1 MKHTK
6 QRWLAVLLALCL
18 LLSLTA
24 PAMAMQPDEAAE
36 DVEAAALPAE
46 EAPAENGEAEAFD
59 APETLAAGTEVTAE
73 RRSGYDVATIRYTDA
88 AGTEQAIAFRE
99 TENGYAYTLPQG
111 VAESAVTVEYFS
123 TTRWDGAVDIS
134 WYDADQTE
142 FTLTTPAQLAGLAAL
157 VNGRAS
163 AETSRWRI
171 KGDTAL
177 LVSTRKDNV
186 ILVGAGGGNVTGTVY
201 YGSADYDFSGKT
213 VYLGCDMDMGGSDGV
228 NWTPIGGKYPMAPD
242 DMDDPIPIEAFF
254 NGTLDGR
261 GHRVTN
267 LYCDRYS
274 AKHYAY
280 SQAVGLVGYLG
291 ETYDGESD
299 PAQAPTVR
307 NLSVDGSIRGR
318 RMVGGIVG
326 RVGSIGT
333 GVRIENCANY
343 AAVSS
348 TDSKG
353 VGGIVGAGWGKGY
366 IVNCY
371 NTGSVGSTYACPAGG
386 ICGNNQGLNIYA
398 CYNVGTIDTSGN
410 QRGRGIGGHDGGIYT
425 VANCYTL
432 SGCDDDPASNGWYVG
447 SGTACT
453 IDIGVWTAAQ
463 MRSQTL
469 VTALNANG
477 GAYVY
482 SAGGYP
488 RLFWESGWPSGTC
501 QVTVQSGDDVT
512 VTATPSDDVAKGT
525 VVYLS
530 NTVPAGS
537 VFRYYSADGKNL
549 LGDYYTVTADVTLSA
564 VMESMVAGT
573 VQLPESSVY
582 TLTVTKTGTAY
593 VDGEAV
599 SVTDAP
605 VVSGDPIYE
614 NDVLTV
620 KAAVK
625 DGAYPENNDYVY
637 SGKFDFIFAYQDGA
651 SSPETKRNLL
661 STKFTVA
668 RTDAPLMI
676 TAVPKTTEKT
686 WLQVADTSWYSDS
699 GTAFTITTA
708 RQLAGL
714 AQLVNDKTDTFSGK
728 TVRLGN
734 DISLRND
741 DGTSGT
747 RLWDGIGTS
756 GSFNGTFDGAGH
768 AITQMTASTSGS
780 VALFVTCSGAVSGN
794 NSNGGLGGLVG
805 KVSSGTLLRC
815 ANYGAVSGTSWYTG
829 GFCVCGAKANGSEA
843 GMFNYKVLDENAKTA
858 AIIGYNKTGL
868 GGEITLPSTYTKDGV
883 TYTVTTVAAD
893 AFNGGGNNSNTDAE
907 ALSKITK
914 VTVPASITNVE
925 ARGFNYVGRYMTRA
939 WNLEEIVFE
948 AENVTFGTAAL
959 GSNPKL
965 TSVTLPSGMTEITAS
980 MFAKDTALAALT
992 IPATVTKVGKL
1003 AFEGCTALRNVT
1015 FQSETAP
1022 EMENDSGMY
1031 GGYPFKGCQ
1040 SLVLNV
1046 PGVETYS
1053 EAWDAMLSAGID
1065 LAGDITL
1072 KGPGGTVAYISD
1084 FKVYPDANDTSEYL
1098 AFHVI
1103 NLDSAEKKGTV
1114 ELKYVSYSSGGT
1126 LTIPETVTTKVAG
1139 EDWTFTVIGIGKS
1152 ALYQWQSGYT
1162 SGSYNFAAV
1171 EYGVSQEQYDKRETV
1186 GLRGFRLVSKVTTL
1200 SFEQAHVPVT
1210 DPAVEPTEDKPGLT
1224 EGKHCETCGAILEKQ
1239 ETIPATNPVVL
1250 TVKGLDKDGKAVE
1263 KIYRKN
1269 DLYALKQEGKFG
1281 YQYWKGGNEQMVVTT
1296 QYVTIVDL
1304 LTDAGIDFDK
1314 GDSIA
1319 AADKTGFAAELTY
1332 ENMNALKYY
1341 FTDAE
1346 NKEEVPAALALTWD
1360 SGAKTLEQL
1369 AASAYDSG
1377 SIRFCYGVGENEY
1390 GTAAGKR
1397 LVSGVV
1403 TLDVTY
1409 CQHTNL
1415 EPSVKEN
1422 ENSATCTKDGSYDE
1436 VVYCSDCGG
1445 EVSRETKTIK
1455 APGHKWDEGKVTTQP
1470 TTAKEGVKTFTCTV
1484 CQATKTEPIAKLPTS
1499 GGKRPAPATPD
1510 KKPVES
1516 GRTYDAG
1523 IAVYVGL
1530 SLLSLTGGAWVA
1542 KKNRKER

>member
-780 VALFVTCSGAVSGN
+780 VALFVTCSGAVIRDLSLFGEVTGGRAAGLAVDMTNTTVENCAVSVKVTASNSGA
-794 NSNGGLGGLVG
+794 SASGGIAGTMNGGTMMGCVNRNAVTSENGVGGLAG
-805 KVSSGTLLRC
+805 ELKGGGTIQDC
-815 ANYGAVSGTSWYTG
+815 ANYGAVSVGGTYGTAGGVFGYDGTNSKSSGTNLWYLDSACTAASGSATNAAITACTAAQLESGAVWTALNVNGCFTRGEQGYPELSTIPAAYAIRGRVDAGGRSVTVTLKESGQTVQTLTG
-829 GFCVCGAKANGSEA
+829 IVDDFQISLRANGS
-843 GMFNYKVLDENAKTA
+843 YSL
-858 AIIGYNKTGL
+858 L
-868 GGEITLPSTYTKDGV
+868 
-883 TYTVTTVAAD
+883 
-893 AFNGGGNNSNTDAE
+893 
-907 ALSKITK
+907 
-914 VTVPASITNVE
+914 
-925 ARGFNYVGRYMTRA
+925 
-939 WNLEEIVFE
+939 FE
-948 AENVTFGTAAL
+948 AEGCVSHQIVIPQDFTGL
-959 GSNPKL
+959 L
-965 TSVTLPSGMTEITAS
+965 
-980 MFAKDTALAALT
+980 DT
-992 IPATVTKVGKL
+992 V
-1003 AFEGCTALRNVT
+1003 
-1015 FQSETAP
+1015 
-1022 EMENDSGMY
+1022 
-1031 GGYPFKGCQ
+1031 
-1040 SLVLNV
+1040 
-1046 PGVETYS
+1046 
-1053 EAWDAMLSAGID
+1053 MLCR
-1065 LAGDITL
+1065 AGDVNMDGVLDVYDLQRLYEDLSGLDPLTDDYARL
-1072 KGPGGTVAYISD
+1072 LADANGDGPVTVADVQWLY
-1084 FKVYPDANDTSEYL
+1084 EYL
-1098 AFHVI
+1098 
-1103 NLDSAEKKGTV
+1103 
-1114 ELKYVSYSSGGT
+1114 
-1126 LTIPETVTTKVAG
+1126 
-1139 EDWTFTVIGIGKS
+1139 
-1152 ALYQWQSGYT
+1152 
-1162 SGSYNFAAV
+1162 
-1171 EYGVSQEQYDKRETV
+1171 
-1186 GLRGFRLVSKVTTL
+1186 
-1200 SFEQAHVPVT
+1200 
-1210 DPAVEPTEDKPGLT
+1210 
-1224 EGKHCETCGAILEKQ
+1224 
-1239 ETIPATNPVVL
+1239 
-1250 TVKGLDKDGKAVE
+1250 
-1263 KIYRKN
+1263 
-1269 DLYALKQEGKFG
+1269 
-1281 YQYWKGGNEQMVVTT
+1281 
-1296 QYVTIVDL
+1296 
-1304 LTDAGIDFDK
+1304 
-1314 GDSIA
+1314 
-1319 AADKTGFAAELTY
+1319 
-1332 ENMNALKYY
+1332 
-1341 FTDAE
+1341 
-1346 NKEEVPAALALTWD
+1346 
-1360 SGAKTLEQL
+1360 L
-1369 AASAYDSG
+1369 AAS
-1377 SIRFCYGVGENEY
+1377 
-1390 GTAAGKR
+1390 GT
-1397 LVSGVV
+1397 
-1403 TLDVTY
+1403 
-1409 CQHTNL
+1409 
-1415 EPSVKEN
+1415 
-1422 ENSATCTKDGSYDE
+1422 
-1436 VVYCSDCGG
+1436 
-1445 EVSRETKTIK
+1445 
-1455 APGHKWDEGKVTTQP
+1455 
-1470 TTAKEGVKTFTCTV
+1470 
-1484 CQATKTEPIAKLPTS
+1484 
-1499 GGKRPAPATPD
+1499 
-1510 KKPVES
+1510 
-1516 GRTYDAG
+1516 
-1523 IAVYVGL
+1523 
-1530 SLLSLTGGAWVA
+1530 
-1542 KKNRKER
+1542 

>member
-6 QRWLAVLLALCL
+6 QRWLAALLALCL

-88 AGTEQAIAFRE
+88 SGTEQAIAFRE

-134 WYDADQTE
+134 WYDEDQTE

-186 ILVGAGGGNVTGTVY
+186 ILVDAGGGNVTGTVY
-201 YGSADYDFSGKT
+201 YGSADYDFSNKT
-213 VYLGCDMDMGGSDGV
+213 VYLGCDMDMGGSDDV

-299 PAQAPTVR
+299 PVQAPTVR

-371 NTGSVGSTYACPAGG
+371 NTGSVSSTYACPAGG

-410 QRGRGIGGHDGGIYT
+410 QRGRGIGGHDGGTYT

-432 SGCDDDPASNGWYVG
+432 SGCDDDSASNGWYVG

-453 IDIGVWTAAQ
+453 IDIRVWTAAQ
-463 MRSQTL
+463 MQSQTL

-512 VTATPSDDVAKGT
+512 VTATPGGDVAKGT

-537 VFRYYSADGKNL
+537 VFRCYSANGKNL

-625 DGAYPENNDYVY
+625 DGVYPEDNDYVY
-637 SGKFDFIFAYQDGA
+637 SGKFDFVFAYQDGA

-714 AQLVNDKTDTFSGK
+714 AQLVNDKIDTFSGK

-780 VALFVTCSGAVSGN
+780 VALFVTCSGAVIRDLSLFGEVTGGRAAGLAVDMTNTTVENCAVSVKVTASNSGASASGGIAGTMNGGVMTGCVNRNAVTSENGVGGLAGELKGGGTIQDCANYGAVSGN

-829 GFCVCGAKANGSEA
+829 GLAGYCSSGTVTDCYNTAAVTGGHGTYAKSYVGGLVGSAAVYTLSNCFTGGAVSVGGTYGTAGGVFGYDGTNSKSSGTNLWYLDSACAAASGSATNAVITACTAAQLESGAVWTALNVNGCFTRGEQGYPELSTIPAAYAIRGRVDAGGRSVTVTLKESGQTVQTLTGIVDGFQLSLRANGS
-843 GMFNYKVLDENAKTA
+843 YSL
-858 AIIGYNKTGL
+858 L
-868 GGEITLPSTYTKDGV
+868 
-883 TYTVTTVAAD
+883 
-893 AFNGGGNNSNTDAE
+893 
-907 ALSKITK
+907 
-914 VTVPASITNVE
+914 
-925 ARGFNYVGRYMTRA
+925 
-939 WNLEEIVFE
+939 FE
-948 AENVTFGTAAL
+948 AEGCVSHQIVILQDFTGL
-959 GSNPKL
+959 L
-965 TSVTLPSGMTEITAS
+965 
-980 MFAKDTALAALT
+980 DT
-992 IPATVTKVGKL
+992 V
-1003 AFEGCTALRNVT
+1003 
-1015 FQSETAP
+1015 
-1022 EMENDSGMY
+1022 
-1031 GGYPFKGCQ
+1031 
-1040 SLVLNV
+1040 
-1046 PGVETYS
+1046 
-1053 EAWDAMLSAGID
+1053 MLCR
-1065 LAGDITL
+1065 AGDVNMDGVL
-1072 KGPGGTVAYISD
+1072 D
-1084 FKVYPDANDTSEYL
+1084 VYDLQRLYEDLNGLDPLTDDYARLLADANRDGGVTAGDVQWLYEYL
-1098 AFHVI
+1098 
-1103 NLDSAEKKGTV
+1103 
-1114 ELKYVSYSSGGT
+1114 
-1126 LTIPETVTTKVAG
+1126 
-1139 EDWTFTVIGIGKS
+1139 
-1152 ALYQWQSGYT
+1152 
-1162 SGSYNFAAV
+1162 
-1171 EYGVSQEQYDKRETV
+1171 
-1186 GLRGFRLVSKVTTL
+1186 
-1200 SFEQAHVPVT
+1200 
-1210 DPAVEPTEDKPGLT
+1210 
-1224 EGKHCETCGAILEKQ
+1224 
-1239 ETIPATNPVVL
+1239 
-1250 TVKGLDKDGKAVE
+1250 
-1263 KIYRKN
+1263 
-1269 DLYALKQEGKFG
+1269 
-1281 YQYWKGGNEQMVVTT
+1281 
-1296 QYVTIVDL
+1296 
-1304 LTDAGIDFDK
+1304 
-1314 GDSIA
+1314 
-1319 AADKTGFAAELTY
+1319 
-1332 ENMNALKYY
+1332 
-1341 FTDAE
+1341 
-1346 NKEEVPAALALTWD
+1346 
-1360 SGAKTLEQL
+1360 L
-1369 AASAYDSG
+1369 AAS
-1377 SIRFCYGVGENEY
+1377 
-1390 GTAAGKR
+1390 GT
-1397 LVSGVV
+1397 
-1403 TLDVTY
+1403 
-1409 CQHTNL
+1409 
-1415 EPSVKEN
+1415 
-1422 ENSATCTKDGSYDE
+1422 
-1436 VVYCSDCGG
+1436 
-1445 EVSRETKTIK
+1445 
-1455 APGHKWDEGKVTTQP
+1455 
-1470 TTAKEGVKTFTCTV
+1470 
-1484 CQATKTEPIAKLPTS
+1484 
-1499 GGKRPAPATPD
+1499 
-1510 KKPVES
+1510 
-1516 GRTYDAG
+1516 
-1523 IAVYVGL
+1523 
-1530 SLLSLTGGAWVA
+1530 
-1542 KKNRKER
+1542 

>member
-661 STKFTVA
+661 VRNS
-668 RTDAPLMI
+668 PL
-676 TAVPKTTEKT
+676 
-686 WLQVADTSWYSDS
+686 
-699 GTAFTITTA
+699 
-708 RQLAGL
+708 
-714 AQLVNDKTDTFSGK
+714 
-728 TVRLGN
+728 
-734 DISLRND
+734 
-741 DGTSGT
+741 
-747 RLWDGIGTS
+747 
-756 GSFNGTFDGAGH
+756 
-768 AITQMTASTSGS
+768 
-780 VALFVTCSGAVSGN
+780 
-794 NSNGGLGGLVG
+794 
-805 KVSSGTLLRC
+805 
-815 ANYGAVSGTSWYTG
+815 
-829 GFCVCGAKANGSEA
+829 
-843 GMFNYKVLDENAKTA
+843 
-858 AIIGYNKTGL
+858 
-868 GGEITLPSTYTKDGV
+868 
-883 TYTVTTVAAD
+883 
-893 AFNGGGNNSNTDAE
+893 
-907 ALSKITK
+907 
-914 VTVPASITNVE
+914 
-925 ARGFNYVGRYMTRA
+925 
-939 WNLEEIVFE
+939 
-948 AENVTFGTAAL
+948 
-959 GSNPKL
+959 
-965 TSVTLPSGMTEITAS
+965 
-980 MFAKDTALAALT
+980 
-992 IPATVTKVGKL
+992 
-1003 AFEGCTALRNVT
+1003 
-1015 FQSETAP
+1015 
-1022 EMENDSGMY
+1022 
-1031 GGYPFKGCQ
+1031 
-1040 SLVLNV
+1040 
-1046 PGVETYS
+1046 
-1053 EAWDAMLSAGID
+1053 
-1065 LAGDITL
+1065 
-1072 KGPGGTVAYISD
+1072 
-1084 FKVYPDANDTSEYL
+1084 
-1098 AFHVI
+1098 
-1103 NLDSAEKKGTV
+1103 
-1114 ELKYVSYSSGGT
+1114 
-1126 LTIPETVTTKVAG
+1126 
-1139 EDWTFTVIGIGKS
+1139 
-1152 ALYQWQSGYT
+1152 
-1162 SGSYNFAAV
+1162 
-1171 EYGVSQEQYDKRETV
+1171 
-1186 GLRGFRLVSKVTTL
+1186 
-1200 SFEQAHVPVT
+1200 
-1210 DPAVEPTEDKPGLT
+1210 PGLT
-1224 EGKHCETCGAILEKQ
+1224 
-1239 ETIPATNPVVL
+1239 
-1250 TVKGLDKDGKAVE
+1250 
-1263 KIYRKN
+1263 R
-1269 DLYALKQEGKFG
+1269 
-1281 YQYWKGGNEQMVVTT
+1281 
-1296 QYVTIVDL
+1296 
-1304 LTDAGIDFDK
+1304 
-1314 GDSIA
+1314 
-1319 AADKTGFAAELTY
+1319 
-1332 ENMNALKYY
+1332 
-1341 FTDAE
+1341 
-1346 NKEEVPAALALTWD
+1346 
-1360 SGAKTLEQL
+1360 
-1369 AASAYDSG
+1369 
-1377 SIRFCYGVGENEY
+1377 R
-1390 GTAAGKR
+1390 
-1397 LVSGVV
+1397 
-1403 TLDVTY
+1403 
-1409 CQHTNL
+1409 
-1415 EPSVKEN
+1415 
-1422 ENSATCTKDGSYDE
+1422 
-1436 VVYCSDCGG
+1436 
-1445 EVSRETKTIK
+1445 
-1455 APGHKWDEGKVTTQP
+1455 
-1470 TTAKEGVKTFTCTV
+1470 
-1484 CQATKTEPIAKLPTS
+1484 
-1499 GGKRPAPATPD
+1499 
-1510 KKPVES
+1510 
-1516 GRTYDAG
+1516 
-1523 IAVYVGL
+1523 
-1530 SLLSLTGGAWVA
+1530 
-1542 KKNRKER
+1542 

>member
-6 QRWLAVLLALCL
+6 QRWLAALLALCL

-24 PAMAMQPDEAAE
+24 PAVAMQPDEAAE
-36 DVEAAALPAE
+36 NVEAAALPAE

-88 AGTEQAIAFRE
+88 SGTEQAIAFRE
-99 TENGYAYTLPQG
+99 MENGYAYTLPQG

-201 YGSADYDFSGKT
+201 YGSADYDFSNKT

-299 PAQAPTVR
+299 PVQAPTVR

-333 GVRIENCANY
+333 GVRVENCANY

-371 NTGSVGSTYACPAGG
+371 NTGSVSSTYACPAGG

-410 QRGRGIGGHDGGIYT
+410 QRGRGIGGHDGGTYT

-432 SGCDDDPASNGWYVG
+432 SGCDDDSASNGWYVG

-453 IDIGVWTAAQ
+453 IDIRVWTAAQ
-463 MRSQTL
+463 MQSQTL

-488 RLFWESGWPSGTC
+488 RLFWESGWPPGTC

-512 VTATPSDDVAKGT
+512 VTATPGGDVAKGT

-530 NTVPAGS
+530 NTVLAGS
-537 VFRYYSADGKNL
+537 VFRCYSADGKNL

-625 DGAYPENNDYVY
+625 DGVYPEDNDYVY
-637 SGKFDFIFAYQDGA
+637 SGKFDFVFAYQDGA

-668 RTDAPLMI
+668 RTDAPLVI
-676 TAVPKTTEKT
+676 TAVPKTTGKT

-747 RLWDGIGTS
+747 LLWSGIGTS

-780 VALFVTCSGAVSGN
+780 VALFVTCSGAVIRDLSLFGEVTGGRAAGLAVDMTNTTVENCAVSVKVTASNSGAGASGGIAGTMNGGTMMGCVNRNAVTSENGVGGLAGELKGGGTIQDCANYGAVSGN

-1072 KGPGGTVAYISD
+1072 KGPGGTVAYVSD
-1084 FKVYPDANDTSEYL
+1084 FKVYPDANDTSKYL

-1139 EDWTFTVIGIGKS
+1139 EDWTFTHRHRQERAGSV
-1152 ALYQWQSGYT
+1152 AVRLY
-1162 SGSYNFAAV
+1162 
-1171 EYGVSQEQYDKRETV
+1171 E
-1186 GLRGFRLVSKVTTL
+1186 RLL
-1200 SFEQAHVPVT
+1200 
-1210 DPAVEPTEDKPGLT
+1210 
-1224 EGKHCETCGAILEKQ
+1224 
-1239 ETIPATNPVVL
+1239 
-1250 TVKGLDKDGKAVE
+1250 
-1263 KIYRKN
+1263 
-1269 DLYALKQEGKFG
+1269 
-1281 YQYWKGGNEQMVVTT
+1281 
-1296 QYVTIVDL
+1296 
-1304 LTDAGIDFDK
+1304 
-1314 GDSIA
+1314 
-1319 AADKTGFAAELTY
+1319 
-1332 ENMNALKYY
+1332 
-1341 FTDAE
+1341 
-1346 NKEEVPAALALTWD
+1346 
-1360 SGAKTLEQL
+1360 
-1369 AASAYDSG
+1369 
-1377 SIRFCYGVGENEY
+1377 
-1390 GTAAGKR
+1390 
-1397 LVSGVV
+1397 
-1403 TLDVTY
+1403 
-1409 CQHTNL
+1409 
-1415 EPSVKEN
+1415 
-1422 ENSATCTKDGSYDE
+1422 
-1436 VVYCSDCGG
+1436 
-1445 EVSRETKTIK
+1445 
-1455 APGHKWDEGKVTTQP
+1455 
-1470 TTAKEGVKTFTCTV
+1470 
-1484 CQATKTEPIAKLPTS
+1484 
-1499 GGKRPAPATPD
+1499 
-1510 KKPVES
+1510 
-1516 GRTYDAG
+1516 
-1523 IAVYVGL
+1523 
-1530 SLLSLTGGAWVA
+1530 
-1542 KKNRKER
+1542 

>member
-6 QRWLAVLLALCL
+6 QRWLAAMLALCL
-18 LLSLTA
+18 LLSLMA
-24 PAMAMQPDEAAE
+24 PAVAMQPDDAA
-36 DVEAAALPAE
+36 DTEAAALPAE
-46 EAPAENGEAEAFD
+46 KAPAENGEAEAFD

-201 YGSADYDFSGKT
+201 YGSADYDFSNKT

-398 CYNVGTIDTSGN
+398 CYNVGTIDTNGN
-410 QRGRGIGGHDGGIYT
+410 QRGRGIGGHDGGTYT

-453 IDIGVWTAAQ
+453 VDIGVWSKAQ
-463 MRSQTL
+463 MQSQKL
-469 VTALNANG
+469 VDALNANG

-482 SAGGYP
+482 NAGGYP

-501 QVTVQSGDDVT
+501 QVNMGIT
-512 VTATPSDDVAKGT
+512 VTATPGGDVAKGR

-537 VFRYYSADGKNL
+537 VFRCYSADGAKL

-573 VQLPESSVY
+573 VQLPENSVY

-625 DGAYPENNDYVY
+625 DGVYPENNDYVY
-637 SGKFDFIFAYQDGA
+637 SGKFDYIFTYQDGA

-668 RTDAPLMI
+668 RTDAPLVI
-676 TAVPKTTEKT
+676 TAVPKTTGKT

-714 AQLVNDKTDTFSGK
+714 AQLVNDKIDTFSGK

-741 DGTSGT
+741 DGTHGT

-756 GSFNGTFDGAGH
+756 GSFNGTFDGQGH

-780 VALFVTCSGAVSGN
+780 VALFVTCSGAVIRELSLFGEVTGGRAAGLAVDMTNTTVENCAVSVKVTASNSGAGASGGIAGTMNGGTMTGCVNRNAVTSENGVGGLAGELKGGGTIQDCANYGAVSGN

-829 GFCVCGAKANGSEA
+829 GLAGYCSSGTVTDCYNTAAVTGGHGTYAKSYVGGLVGSAAVYTLSNCFTGGAVSVGGTYGTAGGVFGYDGTNSKSSGTNLWYLDSACTAASGSATNAAITACTAVQLESGAVWTALNVHGCFTRGEQGYPELSTIPAAYAIRGRVDAGGRSVTVTLKESGQTVQTLTGIVDDFQLSLRANGS
-843 GMFNYKVLDENAKTA
+843 YSL
-858 AIIGYNKTGL
+858 L
-868 GGEITLPSTYTKDGV
+868 
-883 TYTVTTVAAD
+883 
-893 AFNGGGNNSNTDAE
+893 
-907 ALSKITK
+907 
-914 VTVPASITNVE
+914 
-925 ARGFNYVGRYMTRA
+925 
-939 WNLEEIVFE
+939 FE
-948 AENVTFGTAAL
+948 AEGCVPHQIVIPQDFTGL
-959 GSNPKL
+959 L
-965 TSVTLPSGMTEITAS
+965 
-980 MFAKDTALAALT
+980 DT
-992 IPATVTKVGKL
+992 V
-1003 AFEGCTALRNVT
+1003 
-1015 FQSETAP
+1015 
-1022 EMENDSGMY
+1022 
-1031 GGYPFKGCQ
+1031 
-1040 SLVLNV
+1040 
-1046 PGVETYS
+1046 
-1053 EAWDAMLSAGID
+1053 MLCR
-1065 LAGDITL
+1065 AGDVNMDGVLDVYDLQRLYEDLSGLDPLTDDYARL
-1072 KGPGGTVAYISD
+1072 LADANGDGPVTVADVQWLY
-1084 FKVYPDANDTSEYL
+1084 EYL
-1098 AFHVI
+1098 
-1103 NLDSAEKKGTV
+1103 
-1114 ELKYVSYSSGGT
+1114 
-1126 LTIPETVTTKVAG
+1126 
-1139 EDWTFTVIGIGKS
+1139 
-1152 ALYQWQSGYT
+1152 
-1162 SGSYNFAAV
+1162 
-1171 EYGVSQEQYDKRETV
+1171 
-1186 GLRGFRLVSKVTTL
+1186 
-1200 SFEQAHVPVT
+1200 
-1210 DPAVEPTEDKPGLT
+1210 
-1224 EGKHCETCGAILEKQ
+1224 
-1239 ETIPATNPVVL
+1239 
-1250 TVKGLDKDGKAVE
+1250 
-1263 KIYRKN
+1263 
-1269 DLYALKQEGKFG
+1269 
-1281 YQYWKGGNEQMVVTT
+1281 
-1296 QYVTIVDL
+1296 
-1304 LTDAGIDFDK
+1304 
-1314 GDSIA
+1314 
-1319 AADKTGFAAELTY
+1319 
-1332 ENMNALKYY
+1332 
-1341 FTDAE
+1341 
-1346 NKEEVPAALALTWD
+1346 
-1360 SGAKTLEQL
+1360 L
-1369 AASAYDSG
+1369 AAS
-1377 SIRFCYGVGENEY
+1377 
-1390 GTAAGKR
+1390 GT
-1397 LVSGVV
+1397 
-1403 TLDVTY
+1403 
-1409 CQHTNL
+1409 
-1415 EPSVKEN
+1415 
-1422 ENSATCTKDGSYDE
+1422 
-1436 VVYCSDCGG
+1436 
-1445 EVSRETKTIK
+1445 
-1455 APGHKWDEGKVTTQP
+1455 
-1470 TTAKEGVKTFTCTV
+1470 
-1484 CQATKTEPIAKLPTS
+1484 
-1499 GGKRPAPATPD
+1499 
-1510 KKPVES
+1510 
-1516 GRTYDAG
+1516 
-1523 IAVYVGL
+1523 
-1530 SLLSLTGGAWVA
+1530 
-1542 KKNRKER
+1542 

>member
-6 QRWLAVLLALCL
+6 QRWLAALLALCL

-88 AGTEQAIAFRE
+88 SGTEQAIAFRE

-201 YGSADYDFSGKT
+201 YGSADYDFSNKT

-299 PAQAPTVR
+299 PVQAPTVR

-371 NTGSVGSTYACPAGG
+371 NTGSVSSTYACPAGG

-410 QRGRGIGGHDGGIYT
+410 QRGRGIGGHDGGTYT

-432 SGCDDDPASNGWYVG
+432 SGCDDDSASNGWYVG

-453 IDIGVWTAAQ
+453 IDIRVWTAAQ
-463 MRSQTL
+463 MQSQTL

-501 QVTVQSGDDVT
+501 QVNMGIT
-512 VTATPSDDVAKGT
+512 VTATPGGDVTKGT

-530 NTVPAGS
+530 NAMPAGS
-537 VFRYYSADGKNL
+537 VFRCYSANGKNL

-625 DGAYPENNDYVY
+625 DGVYPENNDYVY
-637 SGKFDFIFAYQDGA
+637 SGKFDYIFTYQDGA

-668 RTDAPLMI
+668 RTDAPLVI
-676 TAVPKTTEKT
+676 TAVPKTTGKT

-747 RLWDGIGTS
+747 RLWSGIGTS
-756 GSFNGTFDGAGH
+756 GSFNGTFDGQGH

-780 VALFVTCSGAVSGN
+780 VALFVTCSGAVIRDLSLFGEVTGGRAAGLAVDMTNTTVENCAVSVKVTASNSGASASGGIAGTMNGGTMTGCVNRNAVTSENGVGGLAGELKGGGTIQDCANYGAVSGN

-829 GFCVCGAKANGSEA
+829 GLAGYCSSGTVTDCYNTAAVTGGHGTYAKSYVGGLVGSAAVYTLSNCFTGGAVSVGGTYGTAGGVFGYDGTNSKSSGTNLWYLDSACPQAVGGTANGSASPVENQTTACTAVQLESGAVWTALNVHGCFTRGEQGYPELSTIPAAYAIRGRVDA
-843 GMFNYKVLDENAKTA
+843 GGRSV
-858 AIIGYNKTGL
+858 
-868 GGEITLPSTYTKDGV
+868 
-883 TYTVTTVAAD
+883 TVTLKESGQTVQTLTGIVDDFQLSLRA
-893 AFNGGGNNSNTDAE
+893 NGSYS
-907 ALSKITK
+907 L
-914 VTVPASITNVE
+914 
-925 ARGFNYVGRYMTRA
+925 
-939 WNLEEIVFE
+939 LFE
-948 AENVTFGTAAL
+948 AEGCVPHQIVIPQDFTGL
-959 GSNPKL
+959 L
-965 TSVTLPSGMTEITAS
+965 
-980 MFAKDTALAALT
+980 DT
-992 IPATVTKVGKL
+992 V
-1003 AFEGCTALRNVT
+1003 
-1015 FQSETAP
+1015 
-1022 EMENDSGMY
+1022 
-1031 GGYPFKGCQ
+1031 
-1040 SLVLNV
+1040 
-1046 PGVETYS
+1046 
-1053 EAWDAMLSAGID
+1053 MLCR
-1065 LAGDITL
+1065 AGDVNMDGVLDVYDLQRLYEDLNGLDPLTDDYARL
-1072 KGPGGTVAYISD
+1072 LADANGDGPVTVADVQWLY
-1084 FKVYPDANDTSEYL
+1084 EYL
-1098 AFHVI
+1098 
-1103 NLDSAEKKGTV
+1103 
-1114 ELKYVSYSSGGT
+1114 
-1126 LTIPETVTTKVAG
+1126 
-1139 EDWTFTVIGIGKS
+1139 
-1152 ALYQWQSGYT
+1152 
-1162 SGSYNFAAV
+1162 
-1171 EYGVSQEQYDKRETV
+1171 
-1186 GLRGFRLVSKVTTL
+1186 
-1200 SFEQAHVPVT
+1200 
-1210 DPAVEPTEDKPGLT
+1210 
-1224 EGKHCETCGAILEKQ
+1224 
-1239 ETIPATNPVVL
+1239 
-1250 TVKGLDKDGKAVE
+1250 
-1263 KIYRKN
+1263 
-1269 DLYALKQEGKFG
+1269 
-1281 YQYWKGGNEQMVVTT
+1281 
-1296 QYVTIVDL
+1296 
-1304 LTDAGIDFDK
+1304 
-1314 GDSIA
+1314 
-1319 AADKTGFAAELTY
+1319 
-1332 ENMNALKYY
+1332 
-1341 FTDAE
+1341 
-1346 NKEEVPAALALTWD
+1346 
-1360 SGAKTLEQL
+1360 L
-1369 AASAYDSG
+1369 AAS
-1377 SIRFCYGVGENEY
+1377 
-1390 GTAAGKR
+1390 GT
-1397 LVSGVV
+1397 
-1403 TLDVTY
+1403 
-1409 CQHTNL
+1409 
-1415 EPSVKEN
+1415 
-1422 ENSATCTKDGSYDE
+1422 
-1436 VVYCSDCGG
+1436 
-1445 EVSRETKTIK
+1445 
-1455 APGHKWDEGKVTTQP
+1455 
-1470 TTAKEGVKTFTCTV
+1470 
-1484 CQATKTEPIAKLPTS
+1484 
-1499 GGKRPAPATPD
+1499 
-1510 KKPVES
+1510 
-1516 GRTYDAG
+1516 
-1523 IAVYVGL
+1523 
-1530 SLLSLTGGAWVA
+1530 
-1542 KKNRKER
+1542 

>member
-6 QRWLAVLLALCL
+6 QRWLAALLALCL

-88 AGTEQAIAFRE
+88 SGTEQAIAFRE
-99 TENGYAYTLPQG
+99 TESGYAYTLPQG

-123 TTRWDGAVDIS
+123 TIRWDGAVDIS
-134 WYDADQTE
+134 WYDAGTSE
-142 FTLTTPAQLAGLAAL
+142 FTLTTPAQLVGLAAL

-186 ILVGAGGGNVTGTVY
+186 ILVGAGGGNITGTVY

-299 PAQAPTVR
+299 PVQAPTVR

-410 QRGRGIGGHDGGIYT
+410 QWGRGIGGHDGGTYT

-432 SGCDDDPASNGWYVG
+432 FGCDDDSASNGWYVG

-453 IDIGVWTAAQ
+453 IDIRVWTAAQ
-463 MRSQTL
+463 MQSQTL

-501 QVTVQSGDDVT
+501 QVNMGIT
-512 VTATPSDDVAKGT
+512 VTATPGGDVTKGT

-530 NTVPAGS
+530 NATPAGS
-537 VFRYYSADGKNL
+537 VFRCYSANGKNL

-625 DGAYPENNDYVY
+625 DGVYPEDNDYVY
-637 SGKFDFIFAYQDGA
+637 SGKFDFVFAYQDGA

-661 STKFTVA
+661 STKFIVA
-668 RTDAPLMI
+668 RTDAPLVI
-676 TAVPKTTEKT
+676 TAVPKTTGKT
-686 WLQVADTSWYSDS
+686 WLQVADTSWYSNS
-699 GTAFTITTA
+699 GASASGGIAGTMNGGTMMGCVNRNAVTSENGVGG
-708 RQLAGL
+708 LAGEL
-714 AQLVNDKTDTFSGK
+714 KG
-728 TVRLGN
+728 G
-734 DISLRND
+734 
-741 DGTSGT
+741 GTIQ
-747 RLWDGIGTS
+747 DCA
-756 GSFNGTFDGAGH
+756 NY
-768 AITQMTASTSGS
+768 
-780 VALFVTCSGAVSGN
+780 GAVSGN

-829 GFCVCGAKANGSEA
+829 GLAGYCSSGTVTDCYNTAAVTGGHGTYAKSYVGGLVGSAAVYTLSNCFTGGAVSVGGTYGTAGGVFGYDGTNSKSSGTNLWYLDSACPQAVGGTANGSA
-843 GMFNYKVLDENAKTA
+843 SPVENQTTA
-858 AIIGYNKTGL
+858 CTAVQLESGAVWTALNVHGCFTRGEQGYPELSTIPAAYAIRGQ
-868 GGEITLPSTYTKDGV
+868 
-883 TYTVTTVAAD
+883 VAA
-893 AFNGGGNNSNTDAE
+893 NGRE
-907 ALSKITK
+907 
-914 VTVPASITNVE
+914 VTVRLTQSGQTVQTLTGIVDD
-925 ARGFNYVGRYMTRA
+925 FQLSLRA
-939 WNLEEIVFE
+939 NGSYSLLFE
-948 AENVTFGTAAL
+948 AEGCVPHQIIIPQDFTGLLDTVMLCRAGDVNMDGVLDVYDLQRLYEDLSGLDPLTDDYARLLADANGDGPVTVADVQWL
-959 GSNPKL
+959 YEYL
-965 TSVTLPSGMTEITAS
+965 
-980 MFAKDTALAALT
+980 
-992 IPATVTKVGKL
+992 
-1003 AFEGCTALRNVT
+1003 
-1015 FQSETAP
+1015 
-1022 EMENDSGMY
+1022 
-1031 GGYPFKGCQ
+1031 
-1040 SLVLNV
+1040 
-1046 PGVETYS
+1046 
-1053 EAWDAMLSAGID
+1053 LSAS
-1065 LAGDITL
+1065 
-1072 KGPGGTVAYISD
+1072 GT
-1084 FKVYPDANDTSEYL
+1084 
-1098 AFHVI
+1098 
-1103 NLDSAEKKGTV
+1103 
-1114 ELKYVSYSSGGT
+1114 
-1126 LTIPETVTTKVAG
+1126 
-1139 EDWTFTVIGIGKS
+1139 
-1152 ALYQWQSGYT
+1152 
-1162 SGSYNFAAV
+1162 
-1171 EYGVSQEQYDKRETV
+1171 
-1186 GLRGFRLVSKVTTL
+1186 
-1200 SFEQAHVPVT
+1200 
-1210 DPAVEPTEDKPGLT
+1210 
-1224 EGKHCETCGAILEKQ
+1224 
-1239 ETIPATNPVVL
+1239 
-1250 TVKGLDKDGKAVE
+1250 
-1263 KIYRKN
+1263 
-1269 DLYALKQEGKFG
+1269 
-1281 YQYWKGGNEQMVVTT
+1281 
-1296 QYVTIVDL
+1296 
-1304 LTDAGIDFDK
+1304 
-1314 GDSIA
+1314 
-1319 AADKTGFAAELTY
+1319 
-1332 ENMNALKYY
+1332 
-1341 FTDAE
+1341 
-1346 NKEEVPAALALTWD
+1346 
-1360 SGAKTLEQL
+1360 
-1369 AASAYDSG
+1369 
-1377 SIRFCYGVGENEY
+1377 
-1390 GTAAGKR
+1390 
-1397 LVSGVV
+1397 
-1403 TLDVTY
+1403 
-1409 CQHTNL
+1409 
-1415 EPSVKEN
+1415 
-1422 ENSATCTKDGSYDE
+1422 
-1436 VVYCSDCGG
+1436 
-1445 EVSRETKTIK
+1445 
-1455 APGHKWDEGKVTTQP
+1455 
-1470 TTAKEGVKTFTCTV
+1470 
-1484 CQATKTEPIAKLPTS
+1484 
-1499 GGKRPAPATPD
+1499 
-1510 KKPVES
+1510 
-1516 GRTYDAG
+1516 
-1523 IAVYVGL
+1523 
-1530 SLLSLTGGAWVA
+1530 
-1542 KKNRKER
+1542 

>member
-6 QRWLAVLLALCL
+6 QRWLAALLALCL

-36 DVEAAALPAE
+36 NVEAAALPAE

-88 AGTEQAIAFRE
+88 AGTEQRIDFWE
-99 TENGYAYTLPQG
+99 TESGYAYTLPQG

-201 YGSADYDFSGKT
+201 YGSADYDFSNKT

-299 PAQAPTVR
+299 PVQAPTVR

-333 GVRIENCANY
+333 GVRVENCANY

-371 NTGSVGSTYACPAGG
+371 NTGSVSSTYACPAGG
-386 ICGNNQGLNIYA
+386 ICGSNQGLNIYA

-410 QRGRGIGGHDGGIYT
+410 QRGRGIGGHDGGTYT

-432 SGCDDDPASNGWYVG
+432 FGCDDDSASNGWYVG

-453 IDIGVWTAAQ
+453 IDIRVWTAAQ
-463 MRSQTL
+463 MQSQTL

-501 QVTVQSGDDVT
+501 QVNMGIT
-512 VTATPSDDVAKGT
+512 VTATPGGDVTKGT

-530 NTVPAGS
+530 NATPAGS
-537 VFRYYSADGKNL
+537 VFRYYTADGKNL

-625 DGAYPENNDYVY
+625 DGVYPEDNDYVY
-637 SGKFDFIFAYQDGA
+637 SGKFDFVFAYQDGA

-668 RTDAPLMI
+668 RTDAPLVI

-686 WLQVADTSWYSDS
+686 WLQVADTSWYSNS
-699 GTAFTITTA
+699 GASASGGIAGTMNGGTMMGCVNRNAVTSENGVGG
-708 RQLAGL
+708 LAGEL
-714 AQLVNDKTDTFSGK
+714 KG
-728 TVRLGN
+728 G
-734 DISLRND
+734 
-741 DGTSGT
+741 GTIQ
-747 RLWDGIGTS
+747 DCA
-756 GSFNGTFDGAGH
+756 NY
-768 AITQMTASTSGS
+768 
-780 VALFVTCSGAVSGN
+780 GAVSGN

-829 GFCVCGAKANGSEA
+829 GLA
-843 GMFNYKVLDENAKTA
+843 GYCSSGTVTDCYNTA
-858 AIIGYNKTGL
+858 AVTG
-868 GGEITLPSTYTKDGV
+868 GHGTYAK
-883 TYTVTTVAAD
+883 
-893 AFNGGGNNSNTDAE
+893 S
-907 ALSKITK
+907 
-914 VTVPASITNVE
+914 
-925 ARGFNYVGRYMTRA
+925 YVGGLVGSAAVYTLSNCFTGGA
-939 WNLEEIVFE
+939 VS
-948 AENVTFGTAAL
+948 VGGTYGTAGGVFGYDGTNSKSSGTNLWYLDSACAAAS
-959 GSNPKL
+959 GSATNAA
-965 TSVTLPSGMTEITAS
+965 ITACTAAQLES
-980 MFAKDTALAALT
+980 GAVWTALNVNGCFTRGEQGYPELST
-992 IPATVTKVGKL
+992 IPA
-1003 AFEGCTALRNVT
+1003 ALCH
-1015 FQSETAP
+1015 P
-1022 EMENDSGMY
+1022 
-1031 GGYPFKGCQ
+1031 
-1040 SLVLNV
+1040 
-1046 PGVETYS
+1046 
-1053 EAWDAMLSAGID
+1053 
-1065 LAGDITL
+1065 
-1072 KGPGGTVAYISD
+1072 GPGG
-1084 FKVYPDANDTSEYL
+1084 
-1098 AFHVI
+1098 
-1103 NLDSAEKKGTV
+1103 
-1114 ELKYVSYSSGGT
+1114 
-1126 LTIPETVTTKVAG
+1126 
-1139 EDWTFTVIGIGKS
+1139 
-1152 ALYQWQSGYT
+1152 
-1162 SGSYNFAAV
+1162 
-1171 EYGVSQEQYDKRETV
+1171 R
-1186 GLRGFRLVSKVTTL
+1186 
-1200 SFEQAHVPVT
+1200 
-1210 DPAVEPTEDKPGLT
+1210 
-1224 EGKHCETCGAILEKQ
+1224 
-1239 ETIPATNPVVL
+1239 
-1250 TVKGLDKDGKAVE
+1250 
-1263 KIYRKN
+1263 
-1269 DLYALKQEGKFG
+1269 
-1281 YQYWKGGNEQMVVTT
+1281 
-1296 QYVTIVDL
+1296 
-1304 LTDAGIDFDK
+1304 
-1314 GDSIA
+1314 
-1319 AADKTGFAAELTY
+1319 
-1332 ENMNALKYY
+1332 
-1341 FTDAE
+1341 
-1346 NKEEVPAALALTWD
+1346 
-1360 SGAKTLEQL
+1360 
-1369 AASAYDSG
+1369 
-1377 SIRFCYGVGENEY
+1377 
-1390 GTAAGKR
+1390 
-1397 LVSGVV
+1397 
-1403 TLDVTY
+1403 
-1409 CQHTNL
+1409 
-1415 EPSVKEN
+1415 
-1422 ENSATCTKDGSYDE
+1422 
-1436 VVYCSDCGG
+1436 
-1445 EVSRETKTIK
+1445 
-1455 APGHKWDEGKVTTQP
+1455 
-1470 TTAKEGVKTFTCTV
+1470 
-1484 CQATKTEPIAKLPTS
+1484 
-1499 GGKRPAPATPD
+1499 
-1510 KKPVES
+1510 
-1516 GRTYDAG
+1516 GRTERDGHAEGERPDGADADRHCRRFP
-1523 IAVYVGL
+1523 AL
-1530 SLLSLTGGAWVA
+1530 PAHQRQL
-1542 KKNRKER
+1542 

>member
-6 QRWLAVLLALCL
+6 QRWLAALLALCL
-18 LLSLTA
+18 LLSLMA
-24 PAMAMQPDEAAE
+24 PAVAMQPDEAAE

-88 AGTEQAIAFRE
+88 SGTEQRIDFWE
-99 TENGYAYTLPQG
+99 TESGYAYTLPQG
-111 VAESAVTVEYFS
+111 VAENAVTVEYFS

-201 YGSADYDFSGKT
+201 YGSADYDFSNKT

-299 PAQAPTVR
+299 PVQAPTVR

-326 RVGSIGT
+326 RVGSIST
-333 GVRIENCANY
+333 GVRVENCANY

-353 VGGIVGAGWGKGY
+353 V
-366 IVNCY
+366 
-371 NTGSVGSTYACPAGG
+371 GG

-410 QRGRGIGGHDGGIYT
+410 QRGRGIGGHDGGTYT

-432 SGCDDDPASNGWYVG
+432 SGCDDDSASNGWYVG

-453 IDIGVWTAAQ
+453 IDIRVWTAAQ
-463 MRSQTL
+463 MQSQTL

-501 QVTVQSGDDVT
+501 QVNMGIT
-512 VTATPSDDVAKGT
+512 VTATPGGDVTKGT

-530 NTVPAGS
+530 NATPAGS
-537 VFRYYSADGKNL
+537 VFRCYSANGKNL

-573 VQLPESSVY
+573 VQLQESSVY

-599 SVTDAP
+599 SVTDDP

-676 TAVPKTTEKT
+676 TAVPKTTEKA

-714 AQLVNDKTDTFSGK
+714 AQLVNDKIDTFSGK

-741 DGTSGT
+741 DGTHGT

-780 VALFVTCSGAVSGN
+780 VALFVTCSGAVIRELSLFGEVTGGRAAGLAVDMTNTTVENCAVSVKVTASNSGASASGGIAGTMNGGAMTGCVNRNAVTSENGVGGLAGELKGGGTIQDCANYGAVSGN

-829 GFCVCGAKANGSEA
+829 GLAGYCSSGTVTDCYNTAAVTGGHGTYAKSYVGGLVGSAAVYTLSNCFTGGAVSVGGTYGTAGGVFGYDGTNSKSSGTNLWYLDSACTAASGSATNAAITACTAAQLESGAVWTAFNVNGCFTRGEQGYPELSTIPAAYAIRGRVDAGGRSVTVTLKESGQTVQTLTGIVDDFQLSLRANGS
-843 GMFNYKVLDENAKTA
+843 YSL
-858 AIIGYNKTGL
+858 L
-868 GGEITLPSTYTKDGV
+868 
-883 TYTVTTVAAD
+883 
-893 AFNGGGNNSNTDAE
+893 
-907 ALSKITK
+907 
-914 VTVPASITNVE
+914 
-925 ARGFNYVGRYMTRA
+925 
-939 WNLEEIVFE
+939 FE
-948 AENVTFGTAAL
+948 AEGCVSHQIVIPQDFTGL
-959 GSNPKL
+959 L
-965 TSVTLPSGMTEITAS
+965 
-980 MFAKDTALAALT
+980 DT
-992 IPATVTKVGKL
+992 V
-1003 AFEGCTALRNVT
+1003 
-1015 FQSETAP
+1015 
-1022 EMENDSGMY
+1022 
-1031 GGYPFKGCQ
+1031 
-1040 SLVLNV
+1040 
-1046 PGVETYS
+1046 
-1053 EAWDAMLSAGID
+1053 MLCR
-1065 LAGDITL
+1065 AGDVNMDGVLDVYDLQRLYEELSGLDPLTDDYARL
-1072 KGPGGTVAYISD
+1072 LADANGDGPVTVADVQWLY
-1084 FKVYPDANDTSEYL
+1084 EYL
-1098 AFHVI
+1098 
-1103 NLDSAEKKGTV
+1103 
-1114 ELKYVSYSSGGT
+1114 
-1126 LTIPETVTTKVAG
+1126 
-1139 EDWTFTVIGIGKS
+1139 
-1152 ALYQWQSGYT
+1152 
-1162 SGSYNFAAV
+1162 
-1171 EYGVSQEQYDKRETV
+1171 
-1186 GLRGFRLVSKVTTL
+1186 
-1200 SFEQAHVPVT
+1200 
-1210 DPAVEPTEDKPGLT
+1210 
-1224 EGKHCETCGAILEKQ
+1224 
-1239 ETIPATNPVVL
+1239 
-1250 TVKGLDKDGKAVE
+1250 
-1263 KIYRKN
+1263 
-1269 DLYALKQEGKFG
+1269 
-1281 YQYWKGGNEQMVVTT
+1281 
-1296 QYVTIVDL
+1296 
-1304 LTDAGIDFDK
+1304 
-1314 GDSIA
+1314 
-1319 AADKTGFAAELTY
+1319 
-1332 ENMNALKYY
+1332 
-1341 FTDAE
+1341 
-1346 NKEEVPAALALTWD
+1346 
-1360 SGAKTLEQL
+1360 L
-1369 AASAYDSG
+1369 AAS
-1377 SIRFCYGVGENEY
+1377 
-1390 GTAAGKR
+1390 GT
-1397 LVSGVV
+1397 
-1403 TLDVTY
+1403 
-1409 CQHTNL
+1409 
-1415 EPSVKEN
+1415 
-1422 ENSATCTKDGSYDE
+1422 
-1436 VVYCSDCGG
+1436 
-1445 EVSRETKTIK
+1445 
-1455 APGHKWDEGKVTTQP
+1455 
-1470 TTAKEGVKTFTCTV
+1470 
-1484 CQATKTEPIAKLPTS
+1484 
-1499 GGKRPAPATPD
+1499 
-1510 KKPVES
+1510 
-1516 GRTYDAG
+1516 
-1523 IAVYVGL
+1523 
-1530 SLLSLTGGAWVA
+1530 
-1542 KKNRKER
+1542 